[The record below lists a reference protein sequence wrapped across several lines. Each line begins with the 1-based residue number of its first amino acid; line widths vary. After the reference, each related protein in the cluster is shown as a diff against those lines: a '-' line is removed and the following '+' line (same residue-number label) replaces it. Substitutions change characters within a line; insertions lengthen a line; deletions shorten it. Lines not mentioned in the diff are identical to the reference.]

1 MGEELIRKFKKN
13 LEISIRVWLS
23 DFKYT
28 YPENHARGPVGATHV
43 PASWIKRLEI
53 HWHVMLCPKHAVLNS
68 FWSNMYFT
76 GKPQILINQRVRDT
90 VKSCSP
96 LFFAPIFG
104 AAVFWQHEFLGQKP
118 SRSMLGVGG
127 GKLDKFRAAALPC
140 PTLAGPARPVVMSVA
155 PWLPTSSE
163 VLKY

>member
-1 MGEELIRKFKKN
+1 MPTLA
-13 LEISIRVWLS
+13 
-23 DFKYT
+23 
-28 YPENHARGPVGATHV
+28 PE
-43 PASWIKRLEI
+43 SLIKRLKI
-53 HWHVMLCPKHAVLNS
+53 QKHVKLCPKYAVLNS
-68 FWSNMYFT
+68 IWSNMYLT

-90 VKSCSP
+90 LKSCAP

-118 SRSMLGVGG
+118 SRSMLGDGG

-163 VLKY
+163 GLKY